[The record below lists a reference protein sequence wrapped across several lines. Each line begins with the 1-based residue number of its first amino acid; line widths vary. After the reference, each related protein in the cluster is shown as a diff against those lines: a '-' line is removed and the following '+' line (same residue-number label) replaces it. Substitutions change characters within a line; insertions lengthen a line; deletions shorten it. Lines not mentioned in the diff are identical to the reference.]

1 MSTDTIWDLVRQAS
15 ESLPEP
21 FSRAELLRWV
31 ARNRPDVD
39 EASVG
44 THIQYATANATNAS
58 NPFRGRTPLLERI
71 GRGEYRR
78 YRGSAWTAS
87 ASPEPHTP
95 VRRSSAADV
104 V

>member
-21 FSRAELLRWV
+21 FSRAELLGWV

-39 EASVG
+39 AASVG
-44 THIQYATANATNAS
+44 THIQYATANATNTN

-78 YRGSAWTAS
+78 YRGSSWTR
-87 ASPEPHTP
+87 TP
-95 VRRSSAADV
+95 RPTPPVPARHP
-104 V
+104 